1 MVRVRSKSSD
11 ADFSQPLGRRGLL
24 SILAASSVVVGLILD
39 RARKVKTALF
49 QEDPYVKQ
57 ATIPFAPDQR
67 SQHSIV
73 CGVRGQFLHNNT
85 STSSGKRPAVTT
97 PASRDHNAPSTNTPG
112 VVDLGRTEATGSVV
126 PAPYGYLVALAI
138 ISAILAGCESD
149 RSHYLSQP
157 IRPVVEDKVHF
168 FAAWQSAQDGQL
180 YESNA
185 GPGRWVIVPHGTLFF
200 VGSPKTP
207 QSK

>member
-24 SILAASSVVVGLILD
+24 SLLAASSVVVGLILD
-39 RARKVKTALF
+39 RLRKVKQAFL

-67 SQHSIV
+67 FQHSIV
-73 CGVRGQFLHNNT
+73 CGVRGQFSHIM
-85 STSSGKRPAVTT
+85 SSGKRPAVTT
-97 PASRDHNAPSTNTPG
+97 PASRDHNASATNSPR
-112 VVDLGRTEATGSVV
+112 VVALGRTAATGSVV
-126 PAPYGYLVALAI
+126 SAPYGYLVALAI
-138 ISAILAGCESD
+138 LSAMLAGCESD
-149 RSHYLSQP
+149 RAQLYKQQ
-157 IRPVVEDKVHF
+157 IRPALSDKTHF
-168 FAAWQSAQDGQL
+168 FVAWQSAQDGQL

-185 GPGRWVIVPHGTLFF
+185 GQGRWVIVPHGTLFF
-200 VGSPKTP
+200 VGSPQTS

>member
-24 SILAASSVVVGLILD
+24 SLLAASSVVVGLILD
-39 RARKVKTALF
+39 RLRKIKPSSL
-49 QEDPYVKQ
+49 QEDPYVKK

-112 VVDLGRTEATGSVV
+112 VVAPGRYHAMGSV
-126 PAPYGYLVALAI
+126 AWYALRHYVAMAMALIAFT
-138 ISAILAGCESD
+138 GCESD
-149 RSHYLSQP
+149 RSHYLSKP

-200 VGSPKTP
+200 VGSPQTP